1 MYPMGTLTVS
11 CFDKKLWSLTMQ
23 NTHVKF
29 SETTGEFAEQVKTKP
44 QTIRKRYSQTGSYY
58 GIRPVKLP
66 NGRLLWPT
74 DAILTLTGREDK

>member
-1 MYPMGTLTVS
+1 
-11 CFDKKLWSLTMQ
+11 MQ